1 MEPAVNGGADSGL
14 DPFQLP
20 SLHAVADPIDVIGR
34 MDQLDEAQGCF
45 FEKNCSVL

>member
-20 SLHAVADPIDVIGR
+20 SFHAVADPIDEIGR

-45 FEKNCSVL
+45 FKLCSVL